1 MDVLVLDGKSYV
13 KAGKAAREL
22 GYATDYV
29 GQLCR
34 SGKIK
39 SHLIGRTWYV
49 DQEEL
54 STHKIEKKRSSRQ
67 KAREQVRKVLNERRE
82 ETTNTYKNIAIRYDS
97 DGGPLLPETRKLAV
111 SAEPVRK
118 EFAYEDRMKG
128 DELEFFNKGN
138 SVVMSGD
145 IDVVDVTDGDFDE
158 STTFLT
164 PVLQKA
170 KRATVITRH
179 EDLSEE
185 EESDENL
192 MVQQSEDVS
201 VPFKTFTEKL
211 EEAEI
216 DVDLPDSEDEPI
228 QVAEHTPA
236 EPEEEYTGFISYFV
250 LIILIS
256 FVFFTFFLSKS
267 MTFTHLGGNTSIENT
282 SFSTDFD
289 IVALKNRLKI

>member
-67 KAREQVRKVLNERRE
+67 KAREQVRKILTEQKE
-82 ETTNTYKNIAIRYDS
+82 KATNNHRNIAIRYESDS
-97 DGGPLLPETRKLAV
+97 ESLLPETRKLVV

-145 IDVVDVTDGDFDE
+145 LEVVDVTDGDFDE

-170 KRATVITRH
+170 KRPIVITRH

-185 EESDENL
+185 SDESL

-201 VPFKTFTEKL
+201 VPSKTFTEKL

-216 DVDLPDSEDEPI
+216 DVDLPDSEDEPV
-228 QVAEHTPA
+228 QVVEHTPSGS
-236 EPEEEYTGFISYFV
+236 EEEYTGFISYFV

-256 FVFFTFFLSKS
+256 SVFFTFFLSKS
-267 MTFTHLGGNTSIENT
+267 MMFTHLGGNTSIENT
-282 SFSTDFD
+282 SFNTDFD